1 MRPVRIV
8 AKGDSPWYLETS
20 RRDLRRAYLELR
32 EYGLSA
38 KHARNL
44 ITDIVL
50 SSSVRPVKR

>member
-1 MRPVRIV
+1 MRPLRIC
-8 AKGDSPWYLETS
+8 AKGESPWYLETS
-20 RRDLRRAYLELR
+20 RRDLRRAYIELR

-50 SSSVRPVKR
+50 SSSVKPVKR

>member
-50 SSSVRPVKR
+50 SSSVKPVKR

>member
-1 MRPVRIV
+1 VRPLRIV
-8 AKGDSPWYLETS
+8 AKGESPWYLQTS

-32 EYGLSA
+32 EYGMSA

-50 SSSVRPVKR
+50 SGSVRRTQR

>member
-20 RRDLRRAYLELR
+20 RRDLRRAYIELR